1 MTVAIVPSLLARDLA
16 ATRRFYRMLGFV
28 VSGGDG
34 AEEWLELRRGDAV
47 IQFYIR
53 PPHDTPTAPCLSG
66 ALYISSHD
74 VDSLAEQ
81 LRDKVAV
88 EWGPETMH
96 YGMRELA
103 VRDPNGYLIAF
114 TAPASP

>member
-47 IQFYIR
+47 IQFCIR

-66 ALYISSHD
+66 AAYISSDD
-74 VDSLAEQ
+74 VDSPAERP
-81 LRDKVAV
+81 RDK
-88 EWGPETMH
+88 
-96 YGMRELA
+96 
-103 VRDPNGYLIAF
+103 
-114 TAPASP
+114 ASK